1 MATTKFKGNPIET
14 NGDLPSVGEKAPDF
28 TLVADDLSEKSLS
41 DFAGKK
47 KIVTINPSIDT
58 GVCQKTARRF
68 NEKIADKDGAVVLY
82 VSADLPFALK
92 RFCGAEG
99 LDDVITLSTFR
110 STFAKDYGVEMQD
123 GPLKGLTARAVLV
136 LDENDQVLYSTFTE
150 DIVEEPDYAAV
161 LAAL

>member
-1 MATTKFKGNPIET
+1 MATIKFKGNPIET
-14 NGDLPSVGEKAPDF
+14 NGELPSVGSKAPAF

-58 GVCQKTARRF
+58 GICQKTARRF

-99 LDDVITLSTFR
+99 LDDVVTLSSFR
-110 STFAKDYGVEMQD
+110 STFATDYGVEMQG
-123 GPLKGLTARAVLV
+123 GPLEGLTARAVV
-136 LDENDQVLYSTFTE
+136 VIDENDEVVYSEFAD
-150 DIVEEPDYAAV
+150 DITVEPDYEAV
-161 LAAL
+161 LANL

>member
-28 TLVADDLSEKSLS
+28 TLVAEDLSEKSLS
-41 DFAGKK
+41 DFSGKK
-47 KIVTINPSIDT
+47 KIITINPSIDT

-68 NEKIADKDGAVVLY
+68 NEKAGDKEDTVVLY

-110 STFAKDYGVEMQD
+110 SSFARDYGVEMQD

-136 LDENDQVLYSTFTE
+136 LDENDEVLYSAFSD
-150 DIVEEPDYAAV
+150 DITVEPDYEAV
-161 LAAL
+161 LAKL

>member
-14 NGDLPSVGEKAPDF
+14 NGDLPKVGEKAPDF
-28 TLVADDLSEKSLS
+28 TLVATDLSEKSLS

-82 VSADLPFALK
+82 VSADLPFALQ

-99 LDDVITLSTFR
+99 LEDVHPLSTFR
-110 STFAKDYGVEMQD
+110 SSFATDYGVEMQG

-136 LDENDQVLYSTFTE
+136 LDENDQVVYSAFAD
-150 DIVEEPDYAAV
+150 DITVEPDYDAV

>member
-1 MATTKFKGNPIET
+1 MATIKFKGNPIET
-14 NGDLPSVGEKAPDF
+14 NGELPSVGDKAPDF

-68 NEKIADKDGAVVLY
+68 NEKISGKDGAVVLY

-99 LDDVITLSTFR
+99 LDDVITLSSFR
-110 STFAKDYGVEMQD
+110 STFAKDYGVEMQG
-123 GPLKGLTARAVLV
+123 GPLKGLTGRAVV
-136 LDENDQVLYSTFTE
+136 VIDENDEVVYSAFTD
-150 DIVEEPDYAAV
+150 DIVEEPDYEAV
-161 LAAL
+161 LAKL

>member
-14 NGDLPSVGEKAPDF
+14 SGDLPSVGDKAPAF
-28 TLVADDLSEKSLS
+28 TLVGTDLSEKSLS

-47 KIVTINPSIDT
+47 KIITINPSIDT

-68 NEKIADKDGAVVLY
+68 NEKIAGKDGAVALY
-82 VSADLPFALK
+82 VSADLPFALQ
-92 RFCGAEG
+92 RFCSAEG
-99 LDDVITLSTFR
+99 LDDVHPLSTFR

-123 GPLKGLTARAVLV
+123 GPLKGLTARAVIV
-136 LDENDQVLYSTFTE
+136 LDENDQVVYSTFTD
-150 DIVEEPDYAAV
+150 DIVEEPDYDAV